1 MTQPEERTMGEL
13 LAEAAASLPEPFS
26 RSTLIDWISMRRPD
40 VEQSSISTH
49 IRYATRRY
57 AQPDRHPLVF
67 ARRFSSGPAA
77 PAAPSL
83 PRVPAGT
90 PAPAPEAPALPS
102 SDRVLLVGCSHKKA
116 SAAAPARELFRG
128 ETFRRARAHSM
139 ASGRPWYVLSAEF
152 GLGHHVPAGVDL
164 RRAGRGSASG

>member
-1 MTQPEERTMGEL
+1 MTQPGERTIGEL

-26 RSTLIDWISMRRPD
+26 RSTLIDWISRRRPD

-49 IRYATRRY
+49 IRYATAGTPNRTVI
-57 AQPDRHPLVF
+57 HWVF

-77 PAAPSL
+77 PAAPRL

-102 SDRVLLVGCSHKKA
+102 SDRVLLVGCSQRKT

-164 RRAGRGSASG
+164 RRTGRGSASG